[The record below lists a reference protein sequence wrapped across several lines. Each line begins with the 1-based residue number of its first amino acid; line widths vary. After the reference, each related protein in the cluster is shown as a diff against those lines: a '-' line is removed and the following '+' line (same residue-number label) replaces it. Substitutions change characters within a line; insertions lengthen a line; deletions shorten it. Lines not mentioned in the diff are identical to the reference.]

1 MNNKR
6 DKNEI
11 RDMVEDELLGLSK
24 VMDVS
29 ESMRKFDGLKYP
41 LPKQYD
47 AADIKKIRSKIHV
60 SQAVLAHILNIQT
73 TTLQKWEM
81 GINTPNGA
89 AARLLQLIDKKGK
102 EVIQLAGR

>member
-11 RDMVEDELLGLSK
+11 RDMVGDELLELSK

-29 ESMRKFDGLKYP
+29 ESMRKFDELKYP
-41 LPKQYD
+41 VPRQYK
-47 AADIKKIRSKIHV
+47 ATDIKKIRSKIHV
-60 SQAVLAHILNIQT
+60 SQAVLAHILNIRT

-81 GINTPNGA
+81 GINKPNGT

-102 EVIQLAGR
+102 EVLRLVG

>member
-1 MNNKR
+1 MSNKR

-11 RDMVEDELLGLSK
+11 RDMVENELHGLSK

-29 ESMRKFDGLKYP
+29 ESMRKFDELKYP
-41 LPKQYD
+41 LPKQYN

-60 SQAVLAHILNIQT
+60 SQAVLAHILNIKT

-81 GINTPNGA
+81 GINKPNGT
-89 AARLLQLIDKKGK
+89 AARLLQLIDRKGK